1 MKGLACVLQQ
11 HGQSP
16 DTKCHTGK
24 LKPQL
29 VVLYQVLTL
38 SRQEDLQ
45 KFQANHF
52 FEATTT
58 PASAAQPGLVEN
70 EEESYYEEED
80 LGYYK
85 DGAKRTL
92 TDEQIEIF
100 RHSEIHTL
108 LRERERLREDAEEQ
122 SDHEEINEFGK
133 MSKVEAGF
141 QNEADSSALKRK
153 SVEGS
158 EDSFA
163 KRLKEEEVT
172 ARQSDGD
179 AAAASTQ
186 QTQQTPPSRD
196 FNFGRKIVSYAED

>member
-1 MKGLACVLQQ
+1 M
-11 HGQSP
+11 
-16 DTKCHTGK
+16 
-24 LKPQL
+24 
-29 VVLYQVLTL
+29 
-38 SRQEDLQ
+38 
-45 KFQANHF
+45 
-52 FEATTT
+52 
-58 PASAAQPGLVEN
+58 
-70 EEESYYEEED
+70 
-80 LGYYK
+80 
-85 DGAKRTL
+85 
-92 TDEQIEIF
+92 
-100 RHSEIHTL
+100 
-108 LRERERLREDAEEQ
+108 REDAEEQ

-141 QNEADSSALKRK
+141 LKEADGSALKRK

-158 EDSFA
+158 EDSSA